1 MSVIQEEQKIPVKEA
16 RQIVK
21 DLMVPNAFI
30 YWVDFLFHIILGW
43 YSFYFCSKAD
53 FFSPIEWVFYFVAIF
68 SFYRAAIF
76 IHEIT
81 HLRKDTFYLFRVVW
95 NFLCGFP
102 LMIPSFLYQGVHND
116 HHNIKLYGTRGD
128 GEYFPFVNEGRNKI
142 ILFVSASFFVPVFFF
157 VRFVFL
163 TPLSYCNKNL
173 RSLVLEKFS
182 SFSIDLNYQRTRSS
196 LNTVAMWQA
205 QEIATCL
212 YGLIFISLLL
222 KGVFSYKILGLWFI
236 IFGAVFFMN
245 ALRTLTAHC
254 YRYSGDEVRD
264 ISEQLFDSV
273 NIPNSFLGVLWAPVG
288 LRFHATHHLI
298 PEMPYHA
305 LGKTHQRLLEQFSKK
320 NLYSKTNSNGL
331 ISTLVRLWRE
341 SGN

>member
-1 MSVIQEEQKIPVKEA
+1 MSIVQEEKKIPIKEA

-53 FFSPIEWVFYFVAIF
+53 FFSPIEWVFFFVSIF

-128 GEYFPFVNEGRNKI
+128 GEYFPFVHEGRNKI
-142 ILFVSASFFVPVFFF
+142 ILFISASFLVPVFFF

-163 TPLSYCNKNL
+163 TPLSYCNKSL

-182 SFSIDLNYQRTRSS
+182 SFSIDLNYKRTRSS

-222 KGVFSYKILGLWFI
+222 NGVFSYKILGLWFI
-236 IFGAVFFMN
+236 IFAVHAPSGIAVFWGLVACRCPLACSLVLFWC
-245 ALRTLTAHC
+245 RP
-254 YRYSGDEVRD
+254 SG
-264 ISEQLFDSV
+264 QC
-273 NIPNSFLGVLWAPVG
+273 P
-288 LRFHATHHLI
+288 
-298 PEMPYHA
+298 
-305 LGKTHQRLLEQFSKK
+305 SK
-320 NLYSKTNSNGL
+320 
-331 ISTLVRLWRE
+331 E
-341 SGN
+341 SGSVPKVSPSPFCD